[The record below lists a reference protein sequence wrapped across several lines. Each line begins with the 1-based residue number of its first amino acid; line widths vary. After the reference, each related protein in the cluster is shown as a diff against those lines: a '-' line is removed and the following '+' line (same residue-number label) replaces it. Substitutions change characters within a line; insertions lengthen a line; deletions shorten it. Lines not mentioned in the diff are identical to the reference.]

1 MLKKLLIPLFRA
13 TGTQYNSN
21 DSVHTY
27 SHEHFCFYVGQQAL
41 ENKHQNIL
49 AEFPLD
55 DTKYPEKSPSLPAFQ
70 AIHAHARIKNAIEF
84 IIFLYCYM
92 QYLNLAKMIVWFLHR
107 QIITIY
113 YYMPAGSFLQI

>member
-1 MLKKLLIPLFRA
+1 MLEKLLTTLFRA
-13 TGTQYNSN
+13 TGSQYNCN

-70 AIHAHARIKNAIEF
+70 AIPAHAKIKNAKEF
-84 IIFLYCYM
+84 ITL
-92 QYLNLAKMIVWFLHR
+92 
-107 QIITIY
+107 IY
-113 YYMPAGSFLQI
+113 SYIWY

>member
-1 MLKKLLIPLFRA
+1 MTKSLVNSGNLSCSKMLEKLLAILNIKA
-13 TGTQYNSN
+13 YWSTNCN
-21 DSVHTY
+21 EVHTY
-27 SHEHFCFYVGQQAL
+27 SHEHFCFYVGQRAL

-84 IIFLYCYM
+84 IILIYSYM
-92 QYLNLAKMIVWFLHR
+92 RYRNLAAKLIV
-107 QIITIY
+107 
-113 YYMPAGSFLQI
+113 